1 MKVPSFLPG
10 VRSCALEFQDM
21 HFVLSMEENIV
32 CFDGKW
38 DAKFLK
44 SQKLVGNWKKQG

>member
-1 MKVPSFLPG
+1 MKVRSFLPG

-44 SQKLVGNWKKQG
+44 SQKLVGNRKKQG